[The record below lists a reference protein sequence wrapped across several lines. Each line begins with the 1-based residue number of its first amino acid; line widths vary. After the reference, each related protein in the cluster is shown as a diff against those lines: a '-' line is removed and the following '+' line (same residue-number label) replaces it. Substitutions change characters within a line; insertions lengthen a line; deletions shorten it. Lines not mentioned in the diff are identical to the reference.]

1 MATRVSVARFCY
13 VYIIGKTLKILS
25 ETARPRALIFGM
37 MHHVVDLYQ
46 ICSNN
51 GPWAKSGMTCV
62 KAMGGGLKNGNV
74 VRETTLAIVVDSRT
88 LPVVI
93 FLDQWKK

>member
-1 MATRVSVARFCY
+1 MVENMATRVSVASFCY

-37 MHHVVDLYQ
+37 VHHLVDLYQ

-51 GPWAKSGMTCV
+51 GPWAKSGPV
-62 KAMGGGLKNGNV
+62 LGSHVLKQRVAGLKM
-74 VRETTLAIVVDSRT
+74 EML
-88 LPVVI
+88 
-93 FLDQWKK
+93 